1 MDDKPCFYDQLN
13 EDHYAP
19 TSYEMEIN
27 RKLDALDEAVRM
39 IMIYL
44 ERIISSPE
52 SPAREVIGVL
62 DKAWKEESD
71 EG

>member
-1 MDDKPCFYDQLN
+1 MGDKPCFYDQLN

-19 TSYEMEIN
+19 TSYEREIN

-39 IMIYL
+39 IAIYL
-44 ERIISSPE
+44 DRIIACPR
-52 SPAREVIGVL
+52 SPAWEVIGIL